1 MTRPGAP
8 CISMAMCADGGSL
21 RSLYFTLIKPCTH
34 GTIVAC
40 LSVAHGHTPHSM
52 LHMRTGTL
60 INHGRTK
67 QMYWYTSSPGPWQVE
82 PRARPRL
89 KTRRRRSLQTFSTGT
104 ARVRSRRVRVGS
116 GCHLGATV
124 PQSSM
129 EAHRWPRRWRAAG
142 RGKRAGRAAGR
153 VGGRAAAAARRRP
166 RSRRVKLPG
175 RVEPRQEGPRV
186 ARRARGRRRQAL
198 RARGG
203 PPPLEGQPL
212 GGGSGRRPGPL
223 GC

>member
-1 MTRPGAP
+1 
-8 CISMAMCADGGSL
+8 MAMCADGGSL

-89 KTRRRRSLQTFSTGT
+89 KTRRRRSLQTFST
-104 ARVRSRRVRVGS
+104 ARVRSRRVRAGWTS
-116 GCHLGATV
+116 GA
-124 PQSSM
+124 SM
-129 EAHRWPRRWRAAG
+129 EAHRRPRRWRAAG
-142 RGKRAGRAAGR
+142 RGKRAGRAGRAAGR

-203 PPPLEGQPL
+203 PPPLEGRPL